1 MRSPE
6 RRSPR
11 AAASHHISAGVTL
24 MADYRKLAIQLIAAD
39 GKIDGS
45 EIKLLKKAL
54 YDDGKISHEEV
65 TFLAELRA
73 ALVKKAKKTSAKFD
87 SFYLKALAESFLG
100 DGVISANEVT
110 MIGKF
115 VVEEN
120 SIKNGAKKKF
130 LDGLKAKAT
139 TIAPDFDKLYEGL
152 KKKGK

>member
-6 RRSPR
+6 RHSPR
-11 AAASHHISAGVTL
+11 TAAIYLISVGETL

-45 EIKLLKKAL
+45 EIKQLKKSL
-54 YDDGKISHEEV
+54 YADGKISHEEV

-100 DGVISANEVT
+100 DGVISAHEVT

-115 VVEEN
+115 VVEDK

-130 LDGLKAKAT
+130 LDGLKTKAT
-139 TIAPDFDKLYEGL
+139 MLAPDFEKLYEGL
-152 KKKGK
+152 KKK